1 MVDIGCRIQNIKE
14 ASYIIEALE
23 DLDFYFIE
31 EPIQRKIETYKKL
44 YRKKKKIKI
53 AGGEHIFDLT
63 YLKNLR
69 KMIFSTFTNL
79 IRIYFC
85 FLS

>member
-44 YRKKKKIKI
+44 YRKKKKK
-53 AGGEHIFDLT
+53 
-63 YLKNLR
+63 LK
-69 KMIFSTFTNL
+69 
-79 IRIYFC
+79 
-85 FLS
+85 